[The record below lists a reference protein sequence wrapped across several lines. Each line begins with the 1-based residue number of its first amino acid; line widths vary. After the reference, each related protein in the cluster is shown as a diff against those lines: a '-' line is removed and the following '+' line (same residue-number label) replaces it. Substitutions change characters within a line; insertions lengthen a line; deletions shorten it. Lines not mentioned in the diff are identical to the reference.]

1 MSFLCKRC
9 YINQHN
15 LKKNDIKKLMV
26 TSENFEC
33 DSCGKFTKLVIE
45 PKEKERYDD
54 EDYD

>member
-9 YINQHN
+9 YINQHD

-33 DSCGKFTKLVIE
+33 ESCGKFTKLVIE

>member
-9 YINQHN
+9 YINEKK

-33 DSCGKFTKLVIE
+33 EQCGKFTKLVIE
-45 PKEKERYDD
+45 PIEKEQYYD